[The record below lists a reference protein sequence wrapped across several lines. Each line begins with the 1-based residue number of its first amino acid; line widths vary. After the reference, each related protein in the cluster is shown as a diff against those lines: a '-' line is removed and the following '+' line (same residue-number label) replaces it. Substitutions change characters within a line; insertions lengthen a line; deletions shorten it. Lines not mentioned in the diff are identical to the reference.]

1 MTALERALAREC
13 DAAVTGDARASG
25 AGELARRVQRA
36 LPPAAC
42 DGSERARLL
51 RLAAVHHARARSLLA
66 LADQYTESVWDGLP
80 RPRRF
85 FCLHRGFGPAD
96 DRRALPAYRALFLRV
111 ALAAAERACELA
123 GAASLEC
130 CTLRVCVLWALTAH
144 KERDGAGWCVQLL
157 RACQAGLA
165 PGCGDQHDQ
174 ELAALYGD
182 RAACAAPAAAR
193 RALLAAV
200 EVTAR
205 KLVRA
210 RETLALQRPPLQLDA
225 PAAPDVLPG
234 EHANTQPWSSPWLGL
249 QP

>member
-13 DAAVTGDARASG
+13 DAAVGGDARASG
-25 AGELARRVQRA
+25 AGELARRVQRT
-36 LPPAAC
+36 PSAAC
-42 DGSERARLL
+42 DDCERARLL
-51 RLAAVHHARARSLLA
+51 RLAAVHHQRARSLLA
-66 LADQYTESVWDGLP
+66 LADQYTEAVWDGMP

-85 FCLHRGFGPAD
+85 FCRHRGFGTAD

-123 GAASLEC
+123 DAASPVAGAASLEC
-130 CTLRVCVLWALTAH
+130 CSLRVCILWALTAH

-165 PGCGDQHDQ
+165 PGCGDQHEQ

-182 RAACAAPAAAR
+182 RAACAAPASAR
-193 RALLAAV
+193 RALIAAV

-210 RETLALQRPPLQLDA
+210 REAQEQLDTPYRE
-225 PAAPDVLPG
+225 PA
-234 EHANTQPWSSPWLGL
+234 TQPWCAPWLGL